1 MLSID
6 MTQNL
11 LEELSHDLRKN
22 SFVSFKN
29 LKGCW
34 ISLQK
39 YCPLQVSFMVS
50 LLLMLTACGQE
61 TPPPAT
67 SSPLGVI
74 PAEPQRPGDPEA
86 GYKALVNNA
95 YVTCGVPYSA
105 YQQAELEPPSHAI
118 PGREGRNAELPY
130 NLTSHITDDGVELV
144 TSNCLGCHAGVFN
157 DKLIIGLGNEFLDFT
172 DDPVLPVESIGA
184 YITDNAEAAQWR
196 KWADRVTAIAPFMM
210 TDTVGVNP
218 ANNLTLALLAHRD
231 PKTLAWSKEPLMEL
245 PPTEPLPVSV
255 PPWWRVKKKHAMF
268 YSTEGRGDHARFMML
283 VSTVCTDTVEEA
295 RSIDAYF
302 ADIRA
307 YLASLEPP
315 DYPFAIDEKRAE
327 QGRSVFEAH
336 CTRCHGTYGE
346 DWTYPNL
353 VIGVEEVGTDPALAM
368 EAVRA
373 KPYLEWYNRSFYG
386 ERSRAAPAPGY
397 IAPPLDG
404 VWATA
409 PYIHNGSVPTLE
421 ALLNSQK
428 RPKFWS
434 MPTKPSGNYNQQ
446 TLGWNYSEYSYGKNG
461 AKNATERRRI
471 YDTTL
476 KGYSNQGHLFGD
488 ALTDEERS
496 AVLEYIK
503 TL

>member
-1 MLSID
+1 M
-6 MTQNL
+6 
-11 LEELSHDLRKN
+11 
-22 SFVSFKN
+22 
-29 LKGCW
+29 
-34 ISLQK
+34 
-39 YCPLQVSFMVS
+39 
-50 LLLMLTACGQE
+50 ACGQE
-61 TPPPAT
+61 TSPPAT
-67 SSPLGVI
+67 SSPLGVV

-86 GYKALVNNA
+86 GYKALLNNG
-95 YVTCGVPYSA
+95 YVTCGVPYTA
-105 YQQAELEPPSHAI
+105 YQQADLEEPTHDI

-130 NLTSHITDDGVELV
+130 NLTSHVTEDGVELV

-157 DKLIIGLGNEFLDFT
+157 DELIIGLGNEFLDFT

-184 YITDNAEAAQWR
+184 YITDDAEAAQWR
-196 KWADRVTAIAPFMM
+196 KWADRVAAIAPFMM

-231 PKTLAWSKEPLMEL
+231 PETLAWSQEPLMEL
-245 PPTEPLPVSV
+245 PPTDPLPVSV
-255 PPWWRVKKKHAMF
+255 PPWWRVMKKNAMF

-295 RSIDAYF
+295 RSIDGYF
-302 ADIRA
+302 TDIRA

-315 DYPFAIDEKRAE
+315 DYPFTVNQEKAE
-327 QGRSVFEAH
+327 QGRLVFEAH

-346 DWTYPNL
+346 NWTYPNL
-353 VIGVEEVGTDPALAM
+353 VVGVDEVGTDPALAV
-368 EAVRA
+368 EATRA
-373 KPYLEWYNRSFYG
+373 KPFLEWYNRSFYG
-386 ERSRAAPAPGY
+386 ELSRAAPAPGY

-409 PYIHNGSVPTLE
+409 PYLHNGSVPTLE

-434 MPTKPSGNYNQQ
+434 LPEKPSDDNYNQQ
-446 TLGWNYSEYSYGKNG
+446 TLGWNYTEFPYGKDG
-461 AKNATERRRI
+461 AKNPAERKRI

-476 KGYSNQGHLFGD
+476 RGYSNQGHLFGD
-488 ALTDEERS
+488 GLTDEERG
-496 AVLEYIK
+496 AVIEYIK